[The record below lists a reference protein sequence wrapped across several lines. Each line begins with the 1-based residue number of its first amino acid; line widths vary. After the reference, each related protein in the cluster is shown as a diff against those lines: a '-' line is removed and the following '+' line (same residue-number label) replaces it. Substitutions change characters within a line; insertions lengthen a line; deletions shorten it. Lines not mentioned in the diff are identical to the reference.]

1 MPRSAQVGADYVPA
15 PIRVELERL
24 NLPYHYDPQAPIDDL
39 GLDSRVQVR
48 SEANVANPARV
59 AEYVEHMR
67 AGAMFPPIVITVNRI
82 RLDGNT
88 RAQAALE
95 LGQHYLPAIVVDV
108 DTDAPTTTQQQLGLL
123 LALGLTLNQ
132 QGGQRLDQAEV
143 LHGIR
148 GLLLQGW
155 VAEQISRT
163 LGVPPKAVTRAR
175 QHMTAELKAERT
187 GVNLDG
193 LTDPQRRALGACGTM
208 NDEPW
213 KALAELAR
221 DAGLG
226 VREMSGLA
234 AAAREA
240 GSDAAALTILESER
254 DARADQITERRNTGH
269 ARPPMPL
276 QLRMRLGFIA
286 AHEAA
291 EFVEHNPDTA
301 GDHAERVRE
310 AITTLQR
317 VLTLQDAG

>member
-1 MPRSAQVGADYVPA
+1 MPRSTQTGADYVPA

-24 NLPYHYDPQAPIDDL
+24 NLPYHYDPQAAIDDL
-39 GLDSRVQVR
+39 GLDSRIQVR
-48 SEANVANPARV
+48 SESNVADPHRV

-67 AGAMFPPIVITVNRI
+67 AGAMFPPIVVTVNRI
-82 RLDGNT
+82 RIDGNT
-88 RAQAALE
+88 RTAAALE

-108 DTDAPTTTQQQLGLL
+108 DTDAPATTQQQLGLL

-132 QGGQRLDQAEV
+132 QGGQRLDPGEV

-148 GLLLQGW
+148 GLLDQGW
-155 VAEQISRT
+155 VTEQISRT
-163 LGVPPKAVTRAR
+163 LGVPPKTVTRAR
-175 QHMTAELKAERT
+175 QHMAAETKAER
-187 GVNLDG
+187 VG
-193 LTDPQRRALGACGTM
+193 LPLAGLSDAQLRALGQQAAL
-208 NDEPW
+208 NDGPW
-213 KALAELAR
+213 EALATLAR

-226 VREMSGLA
+226 VREMGGLA

-240 GSDAAALTILESER
+240 GSDAAALTILASER

-291 EFVEHNPDTA
+291 EFVEHNPDQA
-301 GDHAERVRE
+301 GDHAEKVRE
-310 AITTLQR
+310 AITTLER